1 VPGTEEL
8 VVQAEQQALVRAAL
22 EGLSPDDQQVLGLW
36 MQGLGRQRLA
46 EALEVPVAL
55 VDVRVHR
62 ARQRQLASLG
72 ALLVARQGPAPV

>member
-1 VPGTEEL
+1 M
-8 VVQAEQQALVRAAL
+8 QAEQQALVRAAL